1 VLVVI
6 TRTQEVQSKT
16 SRYLRYSRLDIA
28 ATVSNCEIDS
38 RMEFN
43 LFLPQ
48 MRMSFDQLVAR
59 ARAAE
64 AAGFV
69 GMTGMDHLA
78 PPLADEQPMY
88 EAMVTTTWLAAHT
101 QRLKLGSLVLCDAFR
116 LPAVIAREAV
126 SIDHA
131 SGGRFELG
139 IGAGSVPEEF
149 PMFGVGSTEPRVRVD
164 RLRET
169 LEVLRALWTGEVVD
183 FDGTYHQLENARQAP
198 RPLGHIPIVIG
209 GKGPKM
215 LALVREFADWW
226 NIDVSALHR
235 LDELRAEVGDV
246 RASIQQMVS
255 LVPRHGDR
263 EAIAAMT
270 KRRFGWSRPVV
281 GSAEELVDHYGR
293 LGDRGV
299 ERVYTWFCD
308 FAAPE
313 TLAEFGEDVV
323 AKFRPPAKRGA
334 GSQ

>member
-1 VLVVI
+1 
-6 TRTQEVQSKT
+6 
-16 SRYLRYSRLDIA
+16 
-28 ATVSNCEIDS
+28 
-38 RMEFN
+38 MEFN

-48 MRMSFDQLVAR
+48 MRMSFDHLVAR

-69 GMTGMDHLA
+69 GLTGMDHLA
-78 PPLADEQPMY
+78 PPLADEHPMY
-88 EAMVTTTWLAAHT
+88 EAIVTTTWLAAHT

-116 LPAVIAREAV
+116 LPAVIARQAV

-169 LEVLRALWTGEVVD
+169 LEVLHALWTGEVVD
-183 FDGTYHQLENARQAP
+183 YDGTYHHLEHARQQP
-198 RPLGHIPIVIG
+198 PPLGRIPIVIG
-209 GKGPKM
+209 GKGPRM

-226 NIDVSALHR
+226 NVDVSALHR
-235 LDELRAEVGDV
+235 LDELRAEAGDV
-246 RASIQQMVS
+246 RTSIQQMVS
-255 LVPRHGDR
+255 LVPRGGDR
-263 EAIAAMT
+263 EAIAART
-270 KRRFGWSRPVV
+270 KRRFGWSRPVM
-281 GSAEELVDHYGR
+281 GSAAELVDHYGQ
-293 LGDRGV
+293 LSERGI

-308 FAAPE
+308 FAPPE

-323 AKFRPPAKRGA
+323 AKFRPPATR
-334 GSQ
+334 SSDRQ